1 MCHIYEEIWY
11 DVRNFMYLQQEVH
24 VSYSYNICGVVIDYI
39 YIYNIYPILEI
50 GGIKKIRIYTCII
63 YHT

>member
-1 MCHIYEEIWY
+1 
-11 DVRNFMYLQQEVH
+11 MYLQQEVH

-50 GGIKKIRIYTCII
+50 GGIKKIRIYTCMISI
-63 YHT
+63 RKYNKN